1 MTAVEKI
8 FPMAQFKQP
17 LPVSAIEKVRPVA
30 VLAFP
35 AVGDQSTETL
45 VRSPDTKVVVAFER
59 EMMQA
64 VLTGFTPKVGKGTG
78 LFVLAI
84 VKSPADVITV

>member
-45 VRSPDTKVVVAFER
+45 VRSPVTEVVVSFVRAIIQE
-59 EMMQA
+59 A
-64 VLTGFTPKVGKGTG
+64 LTGVTPK
-78 LFVLAI
+78 
-84 VKSPADVITV
+84 

>member
-8 FPMAQFKQP
+8 FPIAQFKQP

-45 VRSPDTKVVVAFER
+45 ARSPVTEVVVAFVR
-59 EMMQA
+59 AIMQEA
-64 VLTGFTPKVGKGTG
+64 LTGVTPKVGRSAA
-78 LFVLAI
+78 LFVSAI
-84 VKSPADVITV
+84 VKSPADVVVV